1 MWLRE
6 MENTGYLKVGI
17 DLYKILRY
25 WSFFQINWFKID
37 LIPFFADQG
46 ESSSV
51 VEGDILTLSP
61 MAGGSQDTMVG
72 LSQSSTA
79 TPHSHRDR
87 SPSPRQ
93 LFDREPGRGPAGVQD
108 NIVDEVNSEYD
119 PEISKVILRLDSS
132 G

>member
-1 MWLRE
+1 M
-6 MENTGYLKVGI
+6 
-17 DLYKILRY
+17 
-25 WSFFQINWFKID
+25 
-37 LIPFFADQG
+37 IPFFADEG

-51 VEGDILTLSP
+51 IEDDILTLSP
-61 MAGGSQDTMVG
+61 TAGGPKDTMVG

-93 LFDREPGRGPAGVQD
+93 LFDRVPGMGSAGAQD
-108 NIVDEVNSEYD
+108 IILDEVNSEYD
-119 PEISKVILRLDSS
+119 PDISKVILKLDSS